1 MNYRELKKAN
11 VGDRVAFKP
20 LPGDAGEY
28 AEGTITGFSPSKH
41 KCTVEWSDGE
51 TSTVTDA
58 SYDRIHLLPP
68 AGTAAFDEFHFKPAD
83 LSQATAAT
91 VNDLRKAF
99 AAKKLQ
105 GDQPTER
112 RTPPRGGRD

>member
-1 MNYRELKKAN
+1 MNYRELKKAK

-58 SYDRIHLLPP
+58 SYDRIELLATPP
-68 AGTAAFDEFHFKPAD
+68 ILTAD
-83 LSQATAAT
+83 LANATAAT

-99 AAKKLQ
+99 AAKNLQ